1 MLSSPVS
8 RTDKSYTALLSFEE
22 DRGFFLHISYGTQA
36 MELEKAMEVQ
46 QIVMGRSLSGSDRW
60 QISAAGHSECL
71 LMPEEAGKLY
81 SRLLRLLPGT
91 LELEEGIP
99 VQTYWDKHAAAVLAG
114 GGSDSAASLYESDYA
129 LDDSINEYAAVYEEH
144 VTYSANGLDAAR
156 YSQQSD
162 TTELQTGTG
171 STGIDE
177 YIPYEEESFAG
188 DIHQEVRWVLEGRR
202 EERSGIGQ
210 VTAIPMIE
218 IGGIRYPA
226 IELSRRLGSAGAYV
240 QLDGHGQL
248 ETERLRELGLG
259 PMGRMADGTSLD
271 RNSKLT
277 PQEIIQRGS
286 ERLRGPWE
294 EMMIPD
300 LQLPDTTDGIHGH
313 FDFLCRWGISGG
325 MLGGV
330 TRHAEELGEWL
341 YELLRR
347 ASGCRI
353 GLVGKKTLLNTLH
366 KMWAVT
372 LGGFWQEADTRP
384 AGKSSAE
391 QGGLIAVP
399 VSMLTQRGAVLP
411 GGVDIVIYLEP
422 DEMTGDVSSK
432 MYKAMNKI
440 NARLRLSIYS
450 EEQRL
455 DDPHMRTAQT
465 SLLKLFHSVVR
476 EYAIADPDHPL
487 TGLPPAFAMTMR
499 KPSAAAS
506 GGAELRTG
514 GFAEFELGSEGQGWS
529 IPAREERPAT
539 ASRQIPRSPWNESS
553 SRSERTAGL
562 LEELSLQGIEIGIP
576 GQSASSHLSSSTE
589 RLEQQMEKTEPE
601 PRATLIPPLTDE
613 MSDRA
618 DDQYAGIEISL
629 EPVKAPSMHN
639 IQLADLSGS
648 VTIPEYDPNSVDRP
662 LLRTEPENVFPAA
675 AVDDGEVLTDGYEL
689 DMDISIEPLDVSA
702 FTMPSAGVSD
712 QRMRMQTEQEQ
723 TRSMSSIQS
732 AEHIFARRAY
742 EMMEQV
748 EEEAEFVPFMS
759 YWPTYE
765 SMTWRQKKWYFYWR
779 QQVRQGSY
787 PATDLSYI
795 FLLCYEVINGAGW
808 QEPIQGHHLLMSL
821 WQQYRHRFNKLDRY
835 LPQWI
840 VDFAQVHELQEPLI
854 ELLREVPR
862 HLPVELADLEWE
874 RIWNASPAVIPF
886 DLLPQLINYDIE
898 RSRFYAEMGGEQMR
912 EYIPKILAAVD
923 AFLDKQQGVRL
934 IQLFRPPVYRET
946 DRYLFRSA
954 VYDATR
960 YGRTCTIRR
969 LPLSEHGPLR
979 EFLTGIVKL
988 TENELRRHLG
998 FSGRLRITPPVEP
1011 EIARLIERYLK
1022 RAFTVPEEV
1031 PAPRQVQIDASV
1043 LQKLQADSDVVR
1055 DMLTLQ
1061 EEEKAAI
1068 RREQAEEAMLES
1080 WNQISAAEEDTTVFA
1095 EDQATKEQTEATA
1108 VQDIFNS
1115 EWAVHNTNHQDI
1127 RNKDEHEDKDEDKDE
1142 HEDENEN
1149 ENGNIESDRH
1159 DWPDLHDTSVT
1170 LADAQPMFAD
1180 TEAGGLYT
1188 EAADA
1193 VLWETEQP
1201 AIPVH
1206 TSAASSPTGRI
1217 HLPEDLEEEW
1227 IDWAGALQPQHIS
1240 FLAAILNGAA
1250 DHELQKIAGTH
1261 GTMAA
1266 LLADEINDLAMDTI
1280 GDLLLEDGTVMEEYR
1295 SLLDAIIMR

>member
-1 MLSSPVS
+1 MMLSSPVS
-8 RTDKSYTALLSFEE
+8 CTDKSYIALLSFEE

-46 QIVMGRSLSGSDRW
+46 QLVMGRSLSGSDRW

-114 GGSDSAASLYESDYA
+114 GESDSSASLYEFDDA
-129 LDDSINEYAAVYEEH
+129 LDVGINEYAAAVHEESSI
-144 VTYSANGLDAAR
+144 YAAGQIDSAQYAPDSAALQSNGL
-156 YSQQSD
+156 
-162 TTELQTGTG
+162 G
-171 STGIDE
+171 SAGSNE
-177 YIPYEEESFAG
+177 YIPYEEEIFAG

-202 EERSGIGQ
+202 EERGGIGQ

-226 IELSRRLGSAGAYV
+226 IELSRRLGSAGTYV
-240 QLDGHGQL
+240 QLDGHGQI

-294 EMMIPD
+294 EIIIPD
-300 LQLPDTTDGIHGH
+300 LQLPDTEQGIYGH
-313 FDFLCRWGISGG
+313 FEFLSRWGISGG
-325 MLGGV
+325 IMGGV
-330 TRHAEELGEWL
+330 MRHAEELGDWL

-366 KMWAVT
+366 KMWSVT

-384 AGKSSAE
+384 VGKGSTE

-411 GGVDIVIYLEP
+411 GGVDMVIYLEP

-450 EEQRL
+450 QEQRL

-487 TGLPPAFAMTMR
+487 TSLPPAFAMTMR
-499 KPSAAAS
+499 KSSAAGS

-529 IPAREERPAT
+529 IPAREERPMA
-539 ASRQIPRSPWNESS
+539 APRTWNDSS

-576 GQSASSHLSSSTE
+576 GYSGGSHSANTVRSGQE
-589 RLEQQMEKTEPE
+589 RQQPEQRGTP
-601 PRATLIPPLTDE
+601 IPPLIHGEAGRTTD
-613 MSDRA
+613 SYD
-618 DDQYAGIEISL
+618 GIEISL

-639 IQLADLSGS
+639 IQLADVSGP
-648 VTIPEYDPNSVDRP
+648 VVIPEYDTHSMDIP
-662 LLRTEPENVFPAA
+662 LKRTEPERFSTVAA
-675 AVDDGEVLTDGYEL
+675 DEGEVLTNGYEL
-689 DMDISIEPLDVSA
+689 DMDIAIEPLDISA
-702 FTMPSAGVSD
+702 FTSSSVDKSD
-712 QRMRMQTEQEQ
+712 NGAITEIEQEQ

-732 AEHIFARRAY
+732 AEHIFARRAH
-742 EMMEQV
+742 EMMDQV

-779 QQVRQGSY
+779 QEVRKGYY

-808 QEPIQGHHLLMSL
+808 QEPVEGHRLLMSL
-821 WQQYRHRFNKLDRY
+821 WQQYRHRFSKLDRY

-874 RIWNASPAVIPF
+874 RIWSTSPVVIPF
-886 DLLPQLINYDIE
+886 DLLPELINYDIE
-898 RSRFYAEMGGEQMR
+898 RSRFYAEVGGEQMR

-998 FSGRLRITPPVEP
+998 FSGRLRISPPVEP
-1011 EIARLIERYLK
+1011 EIARLIERYIK

-1043 LQKLQADSDVVR
+1043 LEKLQADSAVVR

-1068 RREQAEEAMLES
+1068 LREQAEEALLDNWSQTAALSADSASVDAVDREQDRTSRIQAENLGIEMQEM
-1080 WNQISAAEEDTTVFA
+1080 IAVSAAKEYEESPYLIGAEQSRIDDLDNTATDRPAPDTIEIDRPAAF
-1095 EDQATKEQTEATA
+1095 
-1108 VQDIFNS
+1108 DI
-1115 EWAVHNTNHQDI
+1115 
-1127 RNKDEHEDKDEDKDE
+1127 
-1142 HEDENEN
+1142 
-1149 ENGNIESDRH
+1149 
-1159 DWPDLHDTSVT
+1159 
-1170 LADAQPMFAD
+1170 
-1180 TEAGGLYT
+1180 
-1188 EAADA
+1188 AADA
-1193 VLWETEQP
+1193 ANTAHIHTNIAEP
-1201 AIPVH
+1201 ADLRSMSVQLQ
-1206 TSAASSPTGRI
+1206 
-1217 HLPEDLEEEW
+1217 LPDDLEEEW
-1227 IDWAGALQPQHIS
+1227 IEWAGALQQQHIS
-1240 FLAAILNGAA
+1240 FLAAILNGATE
-1250 DHELQKIAGTH
+1250 HELQKIAGTH

>member
-1 MLSSPVS
+1 MMLSSPVS
-8 RTDKSYTALLSFEE
+8 CTDKSYIALLSFEE

-46 QIVMGRSLSGSDRW
+46 QLVMGRSLSGSDRW

-114 GGSDSAASLYESDYA
+114 GESFSSTSLYESDYVT
-129 LDDSINEYAAVYEEH
+129 DMTDETVNEYAADSSSDDHTAYAPSATASASA
-144 VTYSANGLDAAR
+144 TYLHTAVQES
-156 YSQQSD
+156 
-162 TTELQTGTG
+162 
-171 STGIDE
+171 GISYGEPEE

-210 VTAIPMIE
+210 VTAVPMIE

-226 IELSRRLGSAGAYV
+226 IELSRRLGSAGSYV
-240 QLDGHGQL
+240 QLDGHGQI

-294 EMMIPD
+294 EIVIPE
-300 LQLPDTTDGIHGH
+300 LELPDTNRGIHGH

-325 MLGGV
+325 ILGGV
-330 TRHAEELGEWL
+330 MRHAEEMGEWL

-347 ASGCRI
+347 APSCRI
-353 GLVGKKTLLNTLH
+353 GLIGKKSLLGTLH
-366 KMWAVT
+366 KMWSVT
-372 LGGFWQEADTRP
+372 LGGFWQDADTRP
-384 AGKSSAE
+384 AGKGNPDHGA
-391 QGGLIAVP
+391 LIAVP
-399 VSMLTQRGAVLP
+399 VSMLTQRSAVLP
-411 GGVDIVIYLEP
+411 GGVDIAIYLEP

-440 NARLRLSIYS
+440 NARLRLSVYS
-450 EEQRL
+450 AEQRL
-455 DDPHMRTAQT
+455 DEPHMRTAQT

-487 TGLPPAFAMTMR
+487 TGLPPAFAMTIR
-499 KPSAAAS
+499 KGATGAGAAPAV
-506 GGAELRTG
+506 EMRTG
-514 GFAEFELGSEGQGWS
+514 GFAEFELGSEDQGWS
-529 IPAREERPAT
+529 IPARQEQPNT
-539 ASRQIPRSPWNESS
+539 MIRQGQRGAWADSPDRSQ
-553 SRSERTAGL
+553 RTAGL

-576 GQSASSHLSSSTE
+576 GHSHGMDSENHGPIAQKDTPAEEGSRSIPSRSLVHGADEVDHEKYTG
-589 RLEQQMEKTEPE
+589 ME
-601 PRATLIPPLTDE
+601 IH
-613 MSDRA
+613 
-618 DDQYAGIEISL
+618 L
-629 EPVKAPSMHN
+629 EPLDLQVQPLYDLPLDGRPGPGS
-639 IQLADLSGS
+639 LA
-648 VTIPEYDPNSVDRP
+648 IPEYDAQQADLPQLDAEQPHSSAADESAPAV
-662 LLRTEPENVFPAA
+662 LLE
-675 AVDDGEVLTDGYEL
+675 DGYAL
-689 DMDISIEPLDVSA
+689 DLEMEIEPLNISA
-702 FTMPSAGVSD
+702 FAAPTTAESGRPVMTEA
-712 QRMRMQTEQEQ
+712 EQEQ

-732 AEHIFARRAY
+732 AEHIFARRAH
-742 EMMEQV
+742 EMMEHA

-779 QQVRQGSY
+779 QEVRQGRY
-787 PATDLSYI
+787 PVTDLSYI

-808 QEPIQGHHLLMSL
+808 QEPVEGHHLLMNL
-821 WQQYRHRFNKLDRY
+821 WRSYRQRFSKLDRY

-840 VDFAQVHELQEPLI
+840 VDFAQVHELREPLI

-874 RIWNASPAVIPF
+874 RIWSASPAVIPF
-886 DLLPQLINYDIE
+886 DLLPELIHYDME
-898 RSRFYAEMGGEQMR
+898 RSRFYAEVGGEQMR
-912 EYIPKILAAVD
+912 EYIPKVLAAVD

-946 DRYLFRSA
+946 ERYLFRSA
-954 VYDATR
+954 VYDSTR

-969 LPLSEHGPLR
+969 LPLTEHMPLR

-998 FSGRLRITPPVEP
+998 FSGRLRISPPVEP
-1011 EIARLIERYLK
+1011 EIARLIERYVK
-1022 RAFTVPEEV
+1022 RAFTVPEEA

-1043 LQKLQADSDVVR
+1043 LEKLQADSDVVR

-1068 RREQAEEAMLES
+1068 RREQAEEALLES
-1080 WNQISAAEEDTTVFA
+1080 WSQAAAAMEPDHNDPGIISKELAAASAAAEEYEAKAQYMDNPHEYKEYNQDQDHTHRIGALDQDPEANTTA
-1095 EDQATKEQTEATA
+1095 
-1108 VQDIFNS
+1108 
-1115 EWAVHNTNHQDI
+1115 
-1127 RNKDEHEDKDEDKDE
+1127 NKV
-1142 HEDENEN
+1142 
-1149 ENGNIESDRH
+1149 
-1159 DWPDLHDTSVT
+1159 SVT
-1170 LADAQPMFAD
+1170 
-1180 TEAGGLYT
+1180 
-1188 EAADA
+1188 
-1193 VLWETEQP
+1193 EQS
-1201 AIPVH
+1201 VS
-1206 TSAASSPTGRI
+1206 SAAARL
-1217 HLPEDLEEEW
+1217 HLTDELEEEW
-1227 IDWAGALQPQHIS
+1227 RDWAEALQSQHIG
-1240 FLAAILNGAA
+1240 FLAAVLDGAA
-1250 DHELQKIAGTH
+1250 EHELQKIAGTH